1 MEKGKVKWFNRV
13 KNFGFIESNSGKDL
27 FVHGSEVKE
36 KEKLVEGT
44 EVEFEIVP
52 GSKGEKAIKVG
63 IIEK

>member
-27 FVHGSEVKE
+27 FVHGSEFE
-36 KEKLVEGT
+36 GAENLVEND
-44 EVEFEIVP
+44 EVEFEIAS
-52 GSKGEKAIKVG
+52 GSKGEKAIKVR